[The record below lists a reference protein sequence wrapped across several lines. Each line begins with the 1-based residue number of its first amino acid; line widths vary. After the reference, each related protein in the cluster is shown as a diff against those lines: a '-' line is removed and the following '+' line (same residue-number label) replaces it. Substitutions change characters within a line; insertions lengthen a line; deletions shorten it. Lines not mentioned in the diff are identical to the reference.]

1 MSTAGLFSIFLIG
14 IASNLDNAGVGIA

>member
-14 IASNLDNAGVGIA
+14 IASNLDNAG

>member
-14 IASNLDNAGVGIA
+14 IASNLDNAGVG